1 MLAAT
6 AARPP
11 VGSWQARFSILALG
25 ALLAYAAVDT
35 FLLHTPIFQHFH
47 PHLSLPL
54 SFTQFYVCLVL
65 SLFFSLLQ
73 VTAELYS
80 PQGIQLGRWTTT
92 WVPKPQPLLFRM
104 ISSML
109 LGPWRMLGLLS
120 DTTRVELGL
129 VEAFQ
134 NPAAPAG
141 GWGSVP
147 GYRRFVRRQQ
157 QQMQAWD
164 EYGSDGEEDDSVMGF
179 VGKGSAAMQRQQQ
192 GSSGQQQ
199 QQRQRE
205 EEGDEEGLGHVPGPR
220 ALWLRVSLSGR
231 CYGQT
236 GPPRVYNARAKLD
249 IDRGG

>member
-1 MLAAT
+1 M
-6 AARPP
+6 
-11 VGSWQARFSILALG
+11 
-25 ALLAYAAVDT
+25 
-35 FLLHTPIFQHFH
+35 
-47 PHLSLPL
+47 
-54 SFTQFYVCLVL
+54 
-65 SLFFSLLQ
+65 Q

-80 PQGIQLGRWTTT
+80 PQGVQLGRWTTT

-109 LGPWRMLGLLS
+109 LGPWRVLGLVS

-134 NPAAPAG
+134 NPATPPG
-141 GWGSVP
+141 GWGSLP

-164 EYGSDGEEDDSVMGF
+164 EYSSDAEDDIGV
-179 VGKGSAAMQRQQQ
+179 VCKGSAMQRQQ
-192 GSSGQQQ
+192 GSGQQQ
-199 QQRQRE
+199 QQQE
-205 EEGDEEGLGHVPGPR
+205 EDDEGLGHVPGPR

-231 CYGQT
+231 CYGQA

-249 IDRGG
+249 IDRGGWVGCAVCPCCLCVFWGGGES